1 VGKAYKDFELDD
13 FILDE
18 SFNNWIFHPN
28 QESNLFWEDFI
39 TKYPEKSAC
48 IREACWILKSIK
60 PYETDLPYQR
70 LARIKNK
77 LDAIG
82 TRKRKIFLEIVK
94 VAAVFLFMATISLV
108 IYNSLE
114 NRKKTAFETIDANDL
129 KKGRIILSDGDVH
142 EFDSK
147 QTTIKQTSES
157 QFTLNND
164 TIQLDYKER
173 KSDQTLMNK
182 VIIPYGMRSMIELA
196 DGTRIWLNSGS
207 QLIYPAVFNSRKR
220 EVYLSGEAFFVVQ
233 SDSLRP
239 FHVITPEMEFQVL
252 GTSFNVSCYH
262 DDNTVQAVLVS
273 GKILARENKRVF
285 PNTYELKPSERISFN
300 KEDKS
305 IVTDHVDVSLYASW
319 VEGYLILEMESI
331 GGLFKKLERYYNR
344 KIVVNSGPENIIFS
358 GKLNLAEDIHIIL
371 KYIACSIRMDIREEN
386 EIIHINLNC
395 L

>member
-1 VGKAYKDFELDD
+1 MEKEYKDFGLDD

-18 SFNNWIFHPN
+18 RFNNSIYHPD

-39 TKYPEKSAC
+39 KKYPEKSTC
-48 IREACWILKSIK
+48 IREAGWILKSMR
-60 PYETDLPYQR
+60 PYETDIPYQR
-70 LARIKNK
+70 LARIKDG
-77 LDAIG
+77 LDSNG
-82 TRKRKIFLEIVK
+82 TRKRKVFIRIVK
-94 VAAVFLFMATISLV
+94 VAAVFLFLITISLV
-108 IYNSLE
+108 FYNTIE
-114 NRKKTAFETIDANDL
+114 NKRQIAFEKLDANDL
-129 KKGRIILSDGDVH
+129 KKGKIILSDGGVH

-147 QTTIKQTSES
+147 QTTIKQTSENL
-157 QFTLNND
+157 FTLNND
-164 TIQLDYKER
+164 TIQLDYKE
-173 KSDQTLMNK
+173 KKGDQPVMNK

-220 EVYLSGEAFFVVQ
+220 EVFLSGEAFFVVH

-239 FHVITPEMEFQVL
+239 FHVTTPDMDFQVL
-252 GTSFNVSCYH
+252 GTSFNVSCYD
-262 DDNTVQAVLVS
+262 DDNTVQAVLVT

-285 PNTYELKPSERISFN
+285 SNSYELKPSERISFN

-305 IVTDHVDVSLYASW
+305 IVRDHVDVSLYASW
-319 VEGYLILEMESI
+319 VDGYLILEMESI
-331 GGLFKKLERYYNR
+331 GELLKKLERYYNR
-344 KIVVNSGPENIIFS
+344 KIVINSGPENIVFS

-371 KYIACSIRMDIREEN
+371 KYIACSIRMDIKEEN